1 MKKYAEDPQN
11 YFFLHIKK
19 LKAISYQIKSPI
31 KVFFLAGGD
40 FILIANA
47 LAINLVLNM
56 CISIKNYV
64 LGSIFCK
71 TFKLLKI
78 LYLI

>member
-19 LKAISYQIKSPI
+19 LKAISYQIKSHI
-31 KVFFLAGGD
+31 KVFFLAGGN

-56 CISIKNYV
+56 
-64 LGSIFCK
+64 
-71 TFKLLKI
+71 
-78 LYLI
+78 